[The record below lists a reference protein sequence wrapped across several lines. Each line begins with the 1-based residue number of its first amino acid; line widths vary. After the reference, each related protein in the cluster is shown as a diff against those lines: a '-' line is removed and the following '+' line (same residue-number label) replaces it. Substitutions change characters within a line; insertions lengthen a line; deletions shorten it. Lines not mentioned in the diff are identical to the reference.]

1 MQGVEDTRLKRRVV
15 VVGIAGASG
24 SGKSSLANHLAD
36 LYVFVS
42 LFSFHLNGID
52 FEGSVNGILC
62 QLCAHLRFSCAL
74 VVSALRVV
82 SFHFHES
89 TGLVDSDYSFFPFFS
104 FLFSSFFSFLSVLC
118 LFLLFSFLFFSLLSF
133 LFCLF
138 CVCFFSLFFCSFFP
152 FFSHFFAL
160 LVPSVIQSTHIPS
173 FESPVIPISGD
184 WFFDKKKMPKG
195 LDGHLNWETP
205 EGIDWESFSENLTR
219 VKKQLETE
227 ETVPYSINIERP
239 GFFFFSLF
247 PNI

>member
-36 LYVFVS
+36 F
-42 LFSFHLNGID
+42 
-52 FEGSVNGILC
+52 
-62 QLCAHLRFSCAL
+62 
-74 VVSALRVV
+74 
-82 SFHFHES
+82 
-89 TGLVDSDYSFFPFFS
+89 
-104 FLFSSFFSFLSVLC
+104 
-118 LFLLFSFLFFSLLSF
+118 
-133 LFCLF
+133 
-138 CVCFFSLFFCSFFP
+138 
-152 FFSHFFAL
+152 
-160 LVPSVIQSTHIPS
+160 